1 MKRDERKPLSESL
14 DFLET
19 FAGALVK
26 GVRVNVE
33 RTIRESSTRPL
44 NARDRRRVQA
54 VAGGLRLA
62 SDLVADLLDDDAPQV
77 VRGRRRR

>member
-1 MKRDERKPLSESL
+1 MKRQDRKPLSESL
-14 DFLET
+14 DFLEA

-33 RTIRESSTRPL
+33 KTIREQSARPL
-44 NARDRRRVQA
+44 NARDRKRVRA

-62 SDLVADLLDDDAPQV
+62 SDLVADLLDDDVPHV
-77 VRGRRRR
+77 VRGRRG

>member
-1 MKRDERKPLSESL
+1 MKRENRKPLSESL

-33 RTIRESSTRPL
+33 KTIRESSARPL
-44 NARDRRRVQA
+44 NARDRRRVRA

-62 SDLVADLLDDDAPQV
+62 SDLVSDLLEDDAPQV
-77 VRGRRRR
+77 ARGRRK